1 MALTIAPLPSAWPPV
16 SQLSQQIASLPGAAF
31 SIWKVSIRLA
41 EPSAIQQQG
50 ASMVYSL
57 IVKKEIR
64 RSFDHVNN
72 QRWDDAAKGLTPNA
86 YHWVAGDHALGGERH
101 GKQSVKQW
109 FERMG
114 RVFPKLHIDIEQV
127 DVTGW
132 PWNTTVFVK
141 WRANARLLDGQ
152 SSYVNRGVHVFKLRW
167 GKVYSIEE
175 YFDSQAAERSLAIQA
190 RAGLDEAAA
199 GPIVS

>member
-1 MALTIAPLPSAWPPV
+1 
-16 SQLSQQIASLPGAAF
+16 
-31 SIWKVSIRLA
+31 
-41 EPSAIQQQG
+41 
-50 ASMVYSL
+50 MVYSL

-127 DVTGW
+127 EVTGW
-132 PWNTTVFVK
+132 HGIPQCSSSGGPTRGYLTAK
-141 WRANARLLDGQ
+141 ARM
-152 SSYVNRGVHVFKLRW
+152 
-167 GKVYSIEE
+167 
-175 YFDSQAAERSLAIQA
+175 
-190 RAGLDEAAA
+190 
-199 GPIVS
+199 

>member
-1 MALTIAPLPSAWPPV
+1 MPSARPPV
-16 SQLSQQIASLPGAAF
+16 SSFANRSLSLPRAAF
-31 SIWKVSIRLA
+31 SIRKVSIRLA

-50 ASMVYSL
+50 ASMVYKL

-114 RVFPKLHIDIEQV
+114 RVFPKLLIDIEQV
-127 DVTGW
+127 EVTGW
-132 PWNTTVFVK
+132 PWRTTVFVK

-167 GKVYSIEE
+167 GKVHSIEE

>member
-1 MALTIAPLPSAWPPV
+1 METVLHLI
-16 SQLSQQIASLPGAAF
+16 SQYGQIAVFCLLVLGIVGLPVPDETLLTFSGYLVYKGHFHYLPTVLVAF
-31 SIWKVSIRLA
+31 AGSVCGITISYLIGRTGGIYLVHKYGRYVHLTSERL
-41 EPSAIQQQG
+41 
-50 ASMVYSL
+50 
-57 IVKKEIR
+57 
-64 RSFDHVNN
+64 D
-72 QRWDDAAKGLTPNA
+72 
-86 YHWVAGDHALGGERH
+86 
-101 GKQSVKQW
+101 SVHRW

-127 DVTGW
+127 EVTGW

-141 WRANARLLDGQ
+141 WRANASLLDGQ

>member
-1 MALTIAPLPSAWPPV
+1 
-16 SQLSQQIASLPGAAF
+16 
-31 SIWKVSIRLA
+31 
-41 EPSAIQQQG
+41 
-50 ASMVYSL
+50 MVYSL

-114 RVFPKLHIDIEQV
+114 RVFPKLHIDIEHV
-127 DVTGW
+127 EVTGW

-152 SSYVNRGVHVFKLRW
+152 TSYVNRGVNVFKLRW

>member
-1 MALTIAPLPSAWPPV
+1 
-16 SQLSQQIASLPGAAF
+16 
-31 SIWKVSIRLA
+31 
-41 EPSAIQQQG
+41 
-50 ASMVYSL
+50 MVYSL

-127 DVTGW
+127 EVTGR

-141 WRANARLLDGQ
+141 WRATARLLDGQ

>member
-1 MALTIAPLPSAWPPV
+1 MA
-16 SQLSQQIASLPGAAF
+16 
-31 SIWKVSIRLA
+31 A
-41 EPSAIQQQG
+41 EPDSAGVRFPPPFVDLGALLYLESIHPSCRAVGYPATGAINGLQSNCRKRDPQELRSCQQPALG
-50 ASMVYSL
+50 RCCKGPDTKRVSL
-57 IVKKEIR
+57 GCR
-64 RSFDHVNN
+64 RSCV
-72 QRWDDAAKGLTPNA
+72 
-86 YHWVAGDHALGGERH
+86 GGERH

-127 DVTGW
+127 EVTGW